1 MASRTAIV
9 ETREVTTTSVPGRVA
24 SLRYRSTASNIT
36 TLTNSACN
44 MNETFYVQYF
54 SFVVA
59 IVIQFVKVFYD

>member
-24 SLRYRSTASNIT
+24 SLRYRPTASNIT
-36 TLTNSACN
+36 ILTNSACN